1 MEYQTPSW
9 TVKPSASKTQYST
22 GNPLASIASGVASV
36 SNWPLKP
43 IVKSVAPQEALA
55 NIMMGVSR
63 RNVATTTPARFGF
76 ARAKTPTLS
85 PASGPSR

>member
-1 MEYQTPSW
+1 
-9 TVKPSASKTQYST
+9 
-22 GNPLASIASGVASV
+22 
-36 SNWPLKP
+36 LKP